1 MKASNMKIAT
11 SGIASLGKSSG
22 ALLTAPGRFFS
33 HEDKSAHWLHALLLL
48 TLSSLLA
55 SGASQ
60 LFKPPEASWLNAG
73 LFVFN
78 AIGIVV
84 ISTLFG
90 FLILRII
97 PAVSMSFGRVFSIY
111 AFAGSLP
118 ILISWI
124 PGAIL
129 LTEAWKWWL
138 IGIGLTRGGLLW
150 WQVAAVIVGSFALT
164 MLFLSSLILLSR

>member
-1 MKASNMKIAT
+1 MKASNMKFAT
-11 SGIASLGKSSG
+11 FGIASLAKSSG

-33 HEDKSAHWLHALLLL
+33 HEGKSAHWTYALVLL

-55 SGASQ
+55 SVASQ
-60 LFKPPEASWLNAG
+60 LLKPPEASWLNAG
-73 LFVFN
+73 LFVLN
-78 AIGIVV
+78 AIGIVL

-90 FLILRII
+90 VLILKIT

-138 IGIGLTRGGLLW
+138 ISIGLLRGGLLW
-150 WQVAAVIVGSFALT
+150 WQAAAVVVGSFALT